1 MIWVLLILANILVYG
16 IVLRTKKTNAKD
28 VIATPDAKIPDLQ
41 DNDTIITFDDVK
53 KASKAVK
60 KHEAIKVKRKYNKK
74 K

>member
-16 IVLRTKKTNAKD
+16 IILRTKKANAK
-28 VIATPDAKIPDLQ
+28 PDLQ
-41 DNDTIITFDDVK
+41 NTDTITFDDVK

-60 KHEAIKVKRKYNKK
+60 KEAIKVKRKYNKK